1 MKIPM
6 AKEQGFESDEF
17 IEPQIA
23 DYDPLMEPVKERSY
37 TKPNVEGGAILEDLQ
52 EPSFAPPSFDD
63 LDAGDAGPQPNAEP
77 ASANPYMNDLSG
89 KEKKMASEQLVDAVL
104 TGYEGLHKIAN
115 QMVRINPDEI
125 NELIATG
132 EIDRNLELP
141 LPDGNTMSV
150 PEFVDSFNEQA
161 GEAISLDPEFKE
173 KVRPPMIRVFEKRGI
188 GMTDEQFLAYMFVTD
203 AAPKLF
209 QIVQLRRTTSKMKE
223 MWRQMSV
230 GTPPTPPQGKPQQTP
245 PPAPKPPREPEY
257 VVEEPVS
264 FQQEFSEPEE
274 MVRPTRSNSNSNFA
288 APAPSFEGEP
298 TFGDPK
304 ILSNLE
310 KLSSQGSKSKR
321 GRPPK
326 NK

>member
-1 MKIPM
+1 MD
-6 AKEQGFESDEF
+6 KEQGFKSDEF
-17 IEPQIA
+17 IEPQIGSN
-23 DYDPLMEPVKERSY
+23 YDPLMESVKERSY
-37 TKPNVEGGAILEDLQ
+37 TKPKVEGGALLEDLE

-63 LDAGDAGPQPNAEP
+63 LDSVDAGPQGNAEP
-77 ASANPYMNDLSG
+77 SSANPYMNDLSG

-125 NELIATG
+125 NELISTG

-141 LPDGNTMSV
+141 LPDGNTISV

-173 KVRPPMIRVFEKRGI
+173 KVRQPMIRVFEKRGI

-230 GTPPTPPQGKPQQTP
+230 GTPPPPPQPKAQQNA
-245 PPAPKPPREPEY
+245 PAPTPTPPREPEY
-257 VVEEPVS
+257 VVEEPVN

-274 MVRPTRSNSNSNFA
+274 MVRPTRSNANTNFA

-310 KLSSQGSKSKR
+310 KLSSQGPKSKR

>member
-1 MKIPM
+1 MD
-6 AKEQGFESDEF
+6 KEQGFKSDEF
-17 IEPQIA
+17 IEPQIGSN
-23 DYDPLMEPVKERSY
+23 YDPLMESVKERSY
-37 TKPNVEGGAILEDLQ
+37 TRPNVEGGAILEDLE

-63 LDAGDAGPQPNAEP
+63 LDSGDAGPQGNAEP
-77 ASANPYMNDLSG
+77 SSANPYMNDLSG

-125 NELIATG
+125 NELISTG

-141 LPDGNTMSV
+141 LPDGNTISV

-173 KVRPPMIRVFEKRGI
+173 KVRQPMIRVFEKRGI

-230 GTPPTPPQGKPQQTP
+230 GTPPPPPQPKAQQNA
-245 PPAPKPPREPEY
+245 PAPTPTPPREPEY
-257 VVEEPVS
+257 VVEEPVN

-274 MVRPTRSNSNSNFA
+274 MVRPTRSNSNTNFT

-310 KLSSQGSKSKR
+310 KLSSQGPKSKR

-326 NK
+326 TK

>member
-1 MKIPM
+1 M

-37 TKPNVEGGAILEDLQ
+37 TKPKVEGGAMLEDLE

-63 LDAGDAGPQPNAEP
+63 LDAGDAGPQSDAEP

-115 QMVRINPDEI
+115 QVVRINPDEI
-125 NELIATG
+125 QEMIATG

-161 GEAISLDPEFKE
+161 GEA
-173 KVRPPMIRVFEKRGI
+173 
-188 GMTDEQFLAYMFVTD
+188 
-203 AAPKLF
+203 
-209 QIVQLRRTTSKMKE
+209 
-223 MWRQMSV
+223 
-230 GTPPTPPQGKPQQTP
+230 PQQTP
-245 PPAPKPPREPEY
+245 PPAPTPTPPREPDY
-257 VVEEPVS
+257 VVEEPVN

-274 MVRPTRSNSNSNFA
+274 MVRPTRSSGNSNFA
-288 APAPSFEGEP
+288 APAPSFDGEP
-298 TFGDPK
+298 VFGDPK

-310 KLSSQGSKSKR
+310 KLSTQAPKSKR

>member
-1 MKIPM
+1 MD
-6 AKEQGFESDEF
+6 KEQAFKSDEF
-17 IEPQIA
+17 IEPEMA
-23 DYDPLMEPVKERSY
+23 SNYDPLMESVKERSY
-37 TKPNVEGGAILEDLQ
+37 TRPNVEGGAILEDLE

-63 LDAGDAGPQPNAEP
+63 LDSGDAGPQGNAEP
-77 ASANPYMNDLSG
+77 SSANPYMNDLSG

-125 NELIATG
+125 NELISTG

-141 LPDGNTMSV
+141 LPDGNTISV

-173 KVRPPMIRVFEKRGI
+173 KVRQPMIRVFEKRGI

-230 GTPPTPPQGKPQQTP
+230 GTPPPPPQPKAQQNA
-245 PPAPKPPREPEY
+245 PAPTPTPQREPEY
-257 VVEEPVS
+257 VVEEPVN

-274 MVRPTRSNSNSNFA
+274 MVRPTRSNANTNFA

-310 KLSSQGSKSKR
+310 KLSSQGPKSKR

-326 NK
+326 TK